1 MLPYLLMF
9 FAIGMELSGTTF
21 LKMSHGFTVL
31 SPTILCLGSY
41 GLSFFSFSRALNSLN
56 LALAYATWSA
66 VGILATTF
74 ISWHFFGEK
83 LTTIGMI
90 AVVLIIVGCVLLN
103 LYGVDK

>member
-1 MLPYLLMF
+1 MAYFLMF
-9 FAIGMELSGTTF
+9 FAIVMELSGTTF
-21 LKMSHGFTVL
+21 LKMSQGFTRIL
-31 SPTILCLGSY
+31 PTLLCLTSY

-83 LTTIGMI
+83 LTLTGMI
-90 AVVLIIVGCVLLN
+90 AVFLIITGCVLLN
-103 LYGVDK
+103 LFGVDK